1 MVVVVAMVIGDRRM
15 TCLFPQAAGSKENK
29 GDEKAEPEVASRKPD
44 ETKTQ
49 PKLEPEVQPKLEPEV
64 QPEPTR
70 KPDETKTQPK
80 LEPEVQPK
88 LEPEVQPKPTRKPN
102 DTKTQPVATTTSI
115 ATTQDIKQKLA
126 QGKKPIGREALI

>member
-29 GDEKAEPEVASRKPD
+29 GDEKAEPEVAS
-44 ETKTQ
+44 
-49 PKLEPEVQPKLEPEV
+49 
-64 QPEPTR
+64 R